1 MASSLDSFQRILSG
15 VPKLNYGTE
24 FDVSSVFA
32 AAKSRYNM
40 NLLDMYLGFDLEKQ
54 MNESN
59 MTQSQ
64 YNTLMGKMK
73 VFLNL
78 AEEKFSDDK

>member
-1 MASSLDSFQRILSG
+1 MANSLDSFQRILSG
-15 VPKLNYGTE
+15 VPKLNYGPD
-24 FDVSSVFA
+24 FDATSVLTY
-32 AAKSRYNM
+32 AKSRFNM

-54 MNESN
+54 MNQSN